1 MSVRGAIITFGLSC
15 LAAFIIAGC
24 IRRDNRVLQLGDLKE
39 LIDGERNLVFI
50 GDSPASLFITQRG
63 CFSCCGGDK
72 GKYGEYMPFLRRCV
86 RENSG
91 MSILLRVDE
100 KSSVGML
107 ADAMSDCKTAG
118 ISKTIICAITNSEC
132 EEFNDNQIDL
142 PMMRNCYKIDVSA
155 LQSASL
161 DIEIRRGRNVVIDG
175 EFVSLSEVAS
185 CVSRRAGKNKDL
197 CVFIRADREVP
208 FSKLHDV
215 VETVIEMGV
224 WNVFLVGDSNDE
236 CVGNVISFLPI
247 TWM

>member
-1 MSVRGAIITFGLSC
+1 MSVRGSVIKFGLMGC
-15 LAAFIIAGC
+15 FVFIIAGC
-24 IRRDNRVLQLGDLKE
+24 IQRDNRVLQLGDLKE
-39 LIDGERNLVFI
+39 LIDGDRNLIFI
-50 GDSPASLFITQRG
+50 GGSPVSLFVTRHG
-63 CFSCCGGDK
+63 CFSHCDGKK
-72 GKYGEYMPFLRRCV
+72 GKYGEYMPFLRRCAM
-86 RENSG
+86 ENSG

-100 KSSVGML
+100 NASVGTL
-107 ADAMSDCKTAG
+107 ANAMSDCKAAG
-118 ISKTIICAITNSEC
+118 ISGAIICAITNSAC
-132 EEFNDNQIDL
+132 EEFDDNKVDL
-142 PMMRNCYKIDVSA
+142 PMMRNCCKIDVTA

-224 WNVFLVGDSNDE
+224 WNVFLVGDSNAD
-236 CVGNVISFLPI
+236 CIGNEIPFLPI
-247 TWM
+247 NWM